1 MQTHKTVVPVLLA
14 LYPSEL
20 TSFVNVINT
29 DVCCLTQISMS
40 VQQTM
45 EDVALKPAAL
55 TRWAALHVPVY
66 QDTPEMDLV
75 VQVSHTE

>member
-1 MQTHKTVVPVLLA
+1 M
-14 LYPSEL
+14 
-20 TSFVNVINT
+20 NT
-29 DVCCLTQISMS
+29 DVCRLTQISMS

-66 QDTPEMDLV
+66 QDTPEMDSH
-75 VQVSHTE
+75 VQVSQIKQYSREKM

>member
-1 MQTHKTVVPVLLA
+1 MVLGSGNGSGNWSL
-14 LYPSEL
+14 
-20 TSFVNVINT
+20 
-29 DVCCLTQISMS
+29 
-40 VQQTM
+40 M